1 MSKYETYI
9 KKMSKIYIDHSI
21 NVENKVRRFKKKL
34 CCVNK
39 KSGEFFKIKHEPQK
53 VQKDNYLWFMFNTMI
68 QVEKS
73 KKSNEV
79 GIFLTCTLSTQ
90 FHKFTK
96 FDKQGKE
103 LETPRLNPNYNPET
117 TLHDG
122 YEVLNNFFRDL
133 YKNFKVDRKHVK
145 IKFSKV
151 IEYNHDFTP
160 HLHAGLYVEE
170 EHLEKF
176 KEFIVKQ
183 IKSHQIGK
191 HYKIEEIRDV
201 MKLSGYISKYMRK
214 TMNSDNEEDF
224 HLLNGWKK
232 INKIRNFTSSN
243 IEVFRYIYKKVNTV
257 TELSKNL
264 DKKNPIV
271 HLLDNCQI
279 NIKTYDKKNNKLIKE
294 KKYKKENQNF
304 IVEVE
309 RERNIKIKQLY
320 DENHETI
327 RYKKIYQYKIIKF
340 KIYDK
345 EGRVWYNNTDY
356 EYFYNMTEEEYSK
369 KDEKIEMKFIFTET
383 EKTEKK
389 EIEKIDVEEFELN
402 YLY

>member
-9 KKMSKIYIDHSI
+9 EKMSKIYIDHSI
-21 NVENKVRRFKKKL
+21 KVENKVRRFKKKL

-53 VQKDNYLWFMFNTMI
+53 VQRDNYLWFMFNTMI

-79 GIFLTCTLSTQ
+79 GIFLTCSLPSK

-96 FDKQGKE
+96 YEKGKLLPTPKLNRRYDKN
-103 LETPRLNPNYNPET
+103 LTF
-117 TLHDG
+117 HDG
-122 YEVLNNFFRDL
+122 YELLNDFFRDL
-133 YKNFKVDRKHVK
+133 YKNFKVDRQHVK

-176 KEFIVKQ
+176 EEFIRKQ
-183 IKSHQIGK
+183 IKSHKIGTEFE
-191 HYKIEEIRDV
+191 IEKIRDV

-214 TMNSDNEEDF
+214 TMNTENENDF

-264 DKKNPIV
+264 EKKNPIV

-279 NIKTYDKKNNKLIKE
+279 NIKTYDEKSQKLIKE
-294 KKYKKENQNF
+294 KKYTKENQNF

-309 RERNIKIKQLY
+309 RDRIIKIKQLY

-327 RYKKIYQYKIIKF
+327 GFKKIYQYKITKF

-356 EYFYNMTEEEYSK
+356 DYFYNMTEEEYSK
-369 KDEKIEMKFIFTET
+369 KDEKTEMKFIFTET
-383 EKTEKK
+383 EKTEKI